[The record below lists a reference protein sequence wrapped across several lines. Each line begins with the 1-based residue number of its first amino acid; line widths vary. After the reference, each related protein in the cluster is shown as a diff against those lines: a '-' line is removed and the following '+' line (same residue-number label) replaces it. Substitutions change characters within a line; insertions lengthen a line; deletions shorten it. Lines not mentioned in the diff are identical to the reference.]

1 MGMGSGAFGPFGF
14 SGLGNIT
21 PFTYRDG
28 YTYLSV
34 LRQLIEQFND
44 LVGEYDELVVRL
56 QDFET
61 VTTAAVDSLRNDMAQ
76 FTSDVNKDMDKRFT
90 ILRNEMLAIIAD
102 ATKSGTCFDPTTGR
116 RDTPVSDAL
125 SHVYDYSRLFAQF
138 ARLADAAGITAATQQ
153 ATGQTARHIDTIE
166 NYPTPQATL
175 NGE

>member
-1 MGMGSGAFGPFGF
+1 MGMASGAFGPFGF
-14 SGLGNIT
+14 SGLGNVT

-61 VTTAAVDSLRNDMAQ
+61 VTTAAVDSLRN
-76 FTSDVNKDMDKRFT
+76 DMDKRFT

-138 ARLADAAGITAATQQ
+138 AQLADEAGITASTQQ

-166 NYPTPQATL
+166 NYPNPQATL
-175 NGE
+175 DGEDNGCN